1 MNRKDQTSRRPAIG
15 LIVLAGAAVLTCGAS
30 GIAMQSRLIRPR
42 TAANKNHSV
51 KQQRVATLQ
60 ATDSPEGSRVSLTAD
75 QSLDSYEA
83 YRRGD
88 RFYVKIPP
96 IDVPRAEIV
105 RGRGFADVK
114 VLRRADSTVISFR
127 LPPGAKARVEQYA
140 NKLDV
145 VFTMPRARPSAPAAT
160 FRKAARS
167 DGGPAPPVNS
177 NLRTSGNPNTPTSTK
192 PLRTSSDRN
201 TADLLASA
209 AARPS
214 PTLKLGPSPASS
226 TASATTKATPTPQLS
241 IEAMASP
248 LAGTQAG
255 SPSATPTPGVQQPV
269 QSSTWNNLKERARY
283 WILLAQLNPLLVGI
297 GAATLLLLIGLLF
310 FLKRRARTNR
320 PLHPDKD
327 SIHTNLGLASYPSK
341 PSTASQP
348 VDLRGATR
356 GTVASVAATTSGGT
370 PAKRKPAT
378 PKPDS
383 VRHERLAVVSEEV
396 KKIMAGG
403 DYDESIIASDDPETR
418 QLVGAELLSALVG
431 RNLQRRERA
440 RAAFMKHGYF
450 DDATRDL
457 RTAESSNERAA
468 AARRLS
474 FVHEREATPHLVEA
488 LDDPS
493 ADVRRSAVEALT
505 ELKDPAAIAP
515 LSALMQTE
523 TDRKVPRTLI
533 KHAIEA
539 CAISG
544 SDGSPVADAGA
555 APISSAAA
563 VSETEREVIE
573 I

>member
-1 MNRKDQTSRRPAIG
+1 MNRKGQSSRRPAIA

-30 GIAMQSRLIRPR
+30 GFAMQSRLIRPR

-51 KQQRVATLQ
+51 RQQRVATLQ
-60 ATDSPEGSRVSLTAD
+60 AADSPEGSRVSLTAD

-88 RFYVKIPP
+88 RFYVKLPP

-105 RGRGFADVK
+105 RGQGFADVK
-114 VLRRADSTVISFR
+114 VQRRAESTVVSFR
-127 LPPGAKARVEQYA
+127 LQPGVKANVEQYG

-145 VFTMPRARPSAPAAT
+145 VFTLPRARPSAPT
-160 FRKAARS
+160 SKVRKLPRS
-167 DGGPAPPVNS
+167 DGRPAPPVSS
-177 NLRTSGNPNTPTSTK
+177 NPRTTGNPNTPTSTN

-209 AARPS
+209 AAKPS
-214 PTLKLGPSPASS
+214 PTLKLGPAPASS
-226 TASATTKATPTPQLS
+226 AAPTKATPTPQLAL
-241 IEAMASP
+241 EAKASP
-248 LAGTQAG
+248 LTGTQAG
-255 SPSATPTPGVQQPV
+255 SPSATPTAGVQQPV
-269 QSSTWNNLKERARY
+269 QSNTWNNLKDRARH
-283 WILLAQLNPLLVGI
+283 WILLAQLNPLRVGI
-297 GAATLLLLIGLLF
+297 GAATLLVLIGLLF
-310 FLKRRARTNR
+310 FLKRRAKAIRQLQ
-320 PLHPDKD
+320 PGKE
-327 SIHTNLGLASYPSK
+327 SIHTNLGLATYPSK
-341 PSTASQP
+341 PPTASKS
-348 VDLRGATR
+348 VDLRRSPKATVAGAAATVSGATPAR
-356 GTVASVAATTSGGT
+356 QRPAS
-370 PAKRKPAT
+370 
-378 PKPDS
+378 PKADE
-383 VRHERLAVVSEEV
+383 RHERLAVVSEEV

-418 QLVGAELLSALVG
+418 QLVGAELLAALVG

-474 FVHEREATPHLVEA
+474 FVHEREATPHLIGA
-488 LDDPS
+488 LEDPS

-523 TDRKVPRTLI
+523 TDRRVPRTLV

-539 CAISG
+539 CAIS
-544 SDGSPVADAGA
+544 SPDGSPVTDTSP
-555 APISSAAA
+555 APIPSAAA
-563 VSETEREVIE
+563 VSQTEREVIE

>member
-1 MNRKDQTSRRPAIG
+1 MNRKDQSSRRPAIG
-15 LIVLAGAAVLTCGAS
+15 LIALAGAALLTCGAS
-30 GIAMQSRLIRPR
+30 GIAMQSRLVRPR
-42 TAANKNHSV
+42 TAADKNHSV
-51 KQQRVATLQ
+51 RQQRVATLQ

-96 IDVPRAEIV
+96 IEVPRAEIV

-114 VLRRADSTVISFR
+114 VLRRADSTLISFR
-127 LPPGAKARVEQYA
+127 LQPGAKARVEQYA
-140 NKLDV
+140 NKLEV
-145 VFTMPRARPSAPAAT
+145 VFTMPRARPSAPAST
-160 FRKAARS
+160 FRRAARS
-167 DGGPAPPVNS
+167 DAGPAPPVNS
-177 NLRTSGNPNTPTSTK
+177 NLRTSGNPNSPTSTK
-192 PLRTSSDRN
+192 PLRTSSERN

-214 PTLKLGPSPASS
+214 PTLKLGPSPSS
-226 TASATTKATPTPQLS
+226 SAGNATTKATPTPQSSL
-241 IEAMASP
+241 EAKASP
-248 LAGTQAG
+248 PAATQAG
-255 SPSATPTPGVQQPV
+255 SPSATPTPAVQQPV

-297 GAATLLLLIGLLF
+297 GAGTLFLLIGLLF
-310 FLKRRARTNR
+310 FLKRRGRAIRR
-320 PLHPDKD
+320 LHPDKN
-327 SIHTNLGLASYPSK
+327 SIHTNLGLTTYPSK
-341 PSTASQP
+341 PSTPNQP
-348 VDLRGATR
+348 VDLGTATR
-356 GTVASVAATTSGGT
+356 AVGAAATASQMA
-370 PAKRKPAT
+370 PAREKPAPT
-378 PKPDS
+378 RSDG
-383 VRHERLAVVSEEV
+383 RHERLAVVSEEV
-396 KKIMAGG
+396 KKVMAGG
-403 DYDESIIASDDPETR
+403 DYDESIIASDDPDTR

-474 FVHEREATPHLVEA
+474 FVHEREAIPHLVGA

-523 TDRKVPRTLI
+523 TDRRVPRTLI

-539 CAISG
+539 CATSG
-544 SDGSPVADAGA
+544 SDGSPVADMSS
-555 APISSAAA
+555 APISSAGAI
-563 VSETEREVIE
+563 SQTEREVIE